1 MQGSAAGSAHSGEA
15 HANQCCTLMCIALVL
30 YNPEHTRTIEIGNP
44 AVSQDLYMWQQPVW
58 HPVHMVKASVLPLN
72 RSSGVKMP
80 TAPMIRALYLSP
92 ADLVIPAACHH
103 VVFVQA
109 VQVA

>member
-1 MQGSAAGSAHSGEA
+1 MQGSAAGSAQVGRLMLTSA
-15 HANQCCTLMCIALVL
+15 ALLMCIALVL
-30 YNPEHTRTIEIGNP
+30 YSPEHTRTIEIGNP

-58 HPVHMVKASVLPLN
+58 HPVHMAKASVLPLY

-80 TAPMIRALYLSP
+80 TAPVIRALCLSP

-103 VVFVQA
+103 VVFIQA